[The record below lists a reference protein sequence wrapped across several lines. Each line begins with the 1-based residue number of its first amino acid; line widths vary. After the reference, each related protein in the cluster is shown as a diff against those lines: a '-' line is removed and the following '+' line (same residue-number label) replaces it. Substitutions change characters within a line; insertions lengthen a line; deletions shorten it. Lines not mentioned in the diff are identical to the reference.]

1 MKYGVLIPAYEPD
14 RHLLDLVDELR
25 ERGLAVIVVDDGS
38 KEGSDIFCKL
48 EKDGYAAVLHH
59 DHNCGKGRALKTG
72 IAYMKEHGFE
82 GVVTADADGQHAAA
96 DIERIGKALP
106 EQPGCLILGRRNVKS
121 MPAKSRTGNTMTRFL
136 FRVLYGI
143 SLEDT
148 QTGLRGIP
156 LTEDLAD
163 RLLRL
168 DGERYEYEMEM
179 LIHSKRLF
187 PGGLAEIPI
196 QTLYLDGNT
205 SSHFRPLKDGA
216 KIYRLLFRSMPLFMA
231 VSLLSFGIDYGLF
244 NLFYYAL
251 LKQTVLSTVCARI
264 ISGTANFL
272 MNKYLV
278 FGNKNSKYTLWNYLK
293 LAVIILLL
301 NSCLMFLLVDLLR
314 LPAFTTKI
322 IVEILL
328 YFVSFSVQNKLASQP
343 DKEKP

>member
-1 MKYGVLIPAYEPD
+1 MRYGVLIPAYEPD
-14 RHLLDLVDELR
+14 DILLDLVDELR
-25 ERGLAVIVVDDGS
+25 VRRLPVVVVDDGS
-38 KEGSDIFCKL
+38 QEQAEIFCRL
-48 EKDGYAAVLHH
+48 ERDGYATVLHH
-59 DHNCGKGRALKTG
+59 ERNRGKGRALKTG
-72 IAYMKEHGFE
+72 IAYMAEHGFE
-82 GVVTADADGQHAAA
+82 GVVTADADGQHAVE
-96 DIERIGKALP
+96 DIEKIGSALIGSP
-106 EQPGCLILGRRNVKS
+106 DCLVLGKREVAS

-156 LTEDLAD
+156 LTAERAD
-163 RLLRL
+163 ALLKI

-179 LIHSKRLF
+179 LIRSKSLF
-187 PGGLAEIPI
+187 PGGLTEIPI

-216 KIYRLLFRSMPLFMA
+216 KIYRLLFRSMPLFMI

-251 LKQTVLSTVCARI
+251 LKQTVLSTVCARV

-293 LAVIILLL
+293 LAVLILCL
-301 NSCLMFLLVDLLR
+301 NSCAMFILVDLLR
-314 LPAFTTKI
+314 LPAFTTKLM
-322 IVEILL
+322 VEILL
-328 YFVSFSVQNKLASQP
+328 YFVSFSVQNKLAHEI
-343 DKEKP
+343 DRKV

>member
-1 MKYGVLIPAYEPD
+1 MRYGVLIPAYEPD
-14 RHLLDLVDELR
+14 DILLDLVDELR
-25 ERGLAVIVVDDGS
+25 VRRLPVVVVDDGS
-38 KEGSDIFCKL
+38 QEQAEIFCRL
-48 EKDGYAAVLHH
+48 ERDGYATVLHH
-59 DHNCGKGRALKTG
+59 ERNRGKGRALKTG
-72 IAYMKEHGFE
+72 IAYMAEHGFE
-82 GVVTADADGQHAAA
+82 GVVTADADGQHAVE
-96 DIERIGKALP
+96 DIEKIGSALIGSP
-106 EQPGCLILGRRNVKS
+106 DCLVLGKREVAS

-156 LTEDLAD
+156 LTAERAD
-163 RLLRL
+163 ALLKI

-179 LIHSKRLF
+179 LIRSKSLF
-187 PGGLAEIPI
+187 PGGLTEIPI

-216 KIYRLLFRSMPLFMA
+216 KIYRLLFRSMPLFMI

-251 LKQTVLSTVCARI
+251 LKQTVLSTVCARV

-293 LAVIILLL
+293 LAVLILCL
-301 NSCLMFLLVDLLR
+301 NSGAMFILVDLLR
-314 LPAFTTKI
+314 LPAFTTKLM
-322 IVEILL
+322 VEILL
-328 YFVSFSVQNKLASQP
+328 YFVSFSVQNKLAHEI
-343 DKEKP
+343 DR